1 MKDNRPRNID
11 LASITAYAF
20 PLPAITSILHR
31 ISGIAVFLM
40 IPLLLCLADLSL
52 SSEQGFAQA
61 QQYMSSWSVKLFF
74 WLTLS
79 GIAYH
84 LFAGIKHLIMD
95 FGYAETLQASRLAS
109 QLVLIISVV
118 AAILLGVWV
127 W

>member
-1 MKDNRPRNID
+1 VKDNRPRNID
-11 LASITAYAF
+11 LNSLMAYAF

-40 IPLLLCLADLSL
+40 IPLLLCLVDLSL
-52 SSEQGFAQA
+52 SSEQGFARMQE
-61 QQYMSSWSVKLFF
+61 MLESWVVKLFF

-79 GIAYH
+79 GLAYH

-95 FGYAETLQASRLAS
+95 FGFAETLPSSRLAS
-109 QLVLIISVV
+109 QLVLVISAL
-118 AAILLGVWV
+118 AAFLLGVWV